1 MNGRADM
8 EGYLRRLEAFRNND
22 IERETMVVE
31 LVKRLNDLQ
40 IQFDQKCI
48 DYEDAVESRR
58 TWQAKAMQSN
68 RDLGEIQRATVSFFS
83 FLAFFHPFVPI
94 PCPLHLLFIYLF
106 FGCPTP
112 LPEPDSLASR
122 NLTSSF
128 LPLSTA
134 IMRTSAMT

>member
-68 RDLGEIQRATVSFFS
+68 RDLGEIQRATVSFFFFPYFFS
-83 FLAFFHPFVPI
+83 THLSYFLA
-94 PCPLHLLFIYLF
+94 LLFF
-106 FGCPTP
+106 FWLPTA
-112 LPEPDSLASR
+112 LPQPDSLVSR

-128 LPLSTA
+128 LLLSTA
-134 IMRTSAMT
+134 IMLTSAMT